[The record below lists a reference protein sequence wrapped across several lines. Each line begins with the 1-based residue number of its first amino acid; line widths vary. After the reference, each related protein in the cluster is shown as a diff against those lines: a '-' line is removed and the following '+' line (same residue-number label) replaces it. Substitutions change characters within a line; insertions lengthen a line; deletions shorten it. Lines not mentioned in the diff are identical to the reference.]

1 MADTQTLKYIDLN
14 DVLVEQW
21 CLATGDTADSVGA
34 VAFCASVAEMF
45 EGVEVGP
52 DASWS
57 ATFVML
63 DRALNVLDA
72 LVEHES
78 TPEAHRSMLKD
89 GVIPYLHGRFVE
101 VPVLVHRAMYLY
113 HYKEK

>member
-1 MADTQTLKYIDLN
+1 MADVQTLKYIDLN

-21 CLATGDTADSVGA
+21 CLATGDTADSVDV

-72 LVEHES
+72 IIDHEP
-78 TPEAHRSMLKD
+78 TPAAHRRVLKD
-89 GVIPYLHGRFVE
+89 GVVPYLNNRFVE
-101 VPVLVHRAMYLY
+101 VPVLVHSAMYLY